1 MAINAGENP
10 MSATKVRLSIYKQ
23 LLPDIYPPTED
34 SEQKLA
40 KYADF
45 YGELWPNIRHDIFA
59 VAIPFEEYPKILE
72 LYIECNGDKENLK
85 NLLKAFKGKAVAP
98 QSKLLLLEEANAQ
111 ALGLA
116 TQGRGITKKR
126 KGVRRGRPS
135 KKLKTKRIKTKRIK
149 TKRIKTKRKYYKKQ

>member
-1 MAINAGENP
+1 MNIF
-10 MSATKVRLSIYKQ
+10 
-23 LLPDIYPPTED
+23 TEE
-34 SEQKLA
+34 SEQKLLE
-40 KYADF
+40 YADF
-45 YGELWPNIRHDIFA
+45 YGELWPEIYGSINA
-59 VAIPFEEYPKILE
+59 VARQIDPKILE

-135 KKLKTKRIKTKRIK
+135 KKLKTKMRVRI
-149 TKRIKTKRKYYKKQ
+149 